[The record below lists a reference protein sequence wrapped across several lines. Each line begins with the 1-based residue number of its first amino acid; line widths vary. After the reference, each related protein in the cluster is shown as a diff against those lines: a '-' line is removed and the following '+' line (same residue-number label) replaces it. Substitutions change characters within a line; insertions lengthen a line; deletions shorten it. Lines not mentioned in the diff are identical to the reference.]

1 MDKSLRFSMLLFR
14 LFKFKYGHAT
24 EIREFWGIC
33 HENVPVSQQICKKN
47 TKKFG
52 WKQNMLYVCNIN
64 VIKMT
69 FSVREKNKNLIIMP
83 MKKKSIIILCSV
95 AAIFAIGLI
104 TSFFVDWPVDLNEAD
119 GDIAKA
125 ARFSREQV
133 SEKLTNMEEL
143 LQTDSAFKGGIVAA
157 QVVMQ
162 TRAVQ
167 FGTLIDMSNEVAGN
181 IPAFAE
187 VLKEMNA
194 NSEMV
199 NNVASSLAE
208 SAEKLNAALGGEECP
223 DLAQS
228 TINASL
234 AYTTLQ
240 KQNNLATRFIDT
252 TDKYLETAQGDDRL
266 KFVRDQWLEYQQMT
280 AALEGD
286 KASAEA
292 LAKKGNLLSGEKA
305 LAAVAN
311 FDIAERLVVLQSCEL
326 AQAMKL
332 PNQIGSV
339 IRPKVLD
346 NEISKLCNAQ
356 QEVLAHRKIDPHNA
370 QQEVLAHRK
379 IDPHNAQQEVL
390 AHRKID
396 PHNALVISNASR
408 VMEAFNSALSNV
420 ANNPALNQ
428 SQNIGLSLVIGNVI
442 SQTAAA
448 SNSVKLNKKGP
459 KIES

>member
-1 MDKSLRFSMLLFR
+1 
-14 LFKFKYGHAT
+14 
-24 EIREFWGIC
+24 
-33 HENVPVSQQICKKN
+33 
-47 TKKFG
+47 
-52 WKQNMLYVCNIN
+52 
-64 VIKMT
+64 
-69 FSVREKNKNLIIMP
+69 
-83 MKKKSIIILCSV
+83 MKKKSIILCSLV
-95 AAIFAIGLI
+95 VICAIGLVTYI
-104 TSFFVDWPVDLNEAD
+104 NIDWPVDFNKAD

-125 ARFSREQV
+125 AKFSRKQV

-143 LQTDSAFKGGIVAA
+143 LQTDSAF
-157 QVVMQ
+157 MQ
-162 TRAVQ
+162 TRALQ
-167 FGTLIDMSNEVAGN
+167 FGTLVDMSNEVAGN

-194 NSEMV
+194 SREMV
-199 NNVASSLAE
+199 DNVASSLAE

-240 KQNNLATRFIDT
+240 KQNNLANRFIET
-252 TDKYLETAQGDDRL
+252 TDKYLETAQGDDKL
-266 KFVRDQWLEYQQMT
+266 KLVRDQWLDYQQMT

-311 FDIAERLVVLQSCEL
+311 FGIAERIIVLQSCEL
-326 AQAMKL
+326 AQALKL
-332 PNQIGSV
+332 PNTIGGK
-339 IRPKVLD
+339 IRPKILD
-346 NEISKLCNAQ
+346 NEISKLYNAQ
-356 QEVLAHRKIDPHNA
+356 QDILAHRKIDSHNAQQDILAHRKIDSHNA

-379 IDPHNAQQEVL
+379 IDS
-390 AHRKID
+390 
-396 PHNALVISNASR
+396 HNAL
-408 VMEAFNSALSNV
+408 M
-420 ANNPALNQ
+420 
-428 SQNIGLSLVIGNVI
+428 IGNVI

-459 KIES
+459 KIDP

>member
-1 MDKSLRFSMLLFR
+1 
-14 LFKFKYGHAT
+14 
-24 EIREFWGIC
+24 
-33 HENVPVSQQICKKN
+33 
-47 TKKFG
+47 
-52 WKQNMLYVCNIN
+52 
-64 VIKMT
+64 
-69 FSVREKNKNLIIMP
+69 
-83 MKKKSIIILCSV
+83 MKKKSIILCSLV
-95 AAIFAIGLI
+95 VICAIGLVTYI
-104 TSFFVDWPVDLNEAD
+104 NIDWPVDFNKAD

-125 ARFSREQV
+125 AKFSRKQV

-143 LQTDSAFKGGIVAA
+143 LQTDSAFRDDIVVA

-162 TRAVQ
+162 TRALQ
-167 FGTLIDMSNEVAGN
+167 FGTLVDMSNEVAGN

-240 KQNNLATRFIDT
+240 KQNNLANRFIET
-252 TDKYLETAQGDDRL
+252 TDKYLETAQGDDKL
-266 KFVRDQWLEYQQMT
+266 KLVRDQWLEYQQMT

-305 LAAVAN
+305 LAAVEN
-311 FDIAERLVVLQSCEL
+311 LDLNIKVVVLQSCEL

-332 PNQIGSV
+332 PNTIGSA
-339 IRPKVLD
+339 IRPQVLS
-346 NEISKLCNAQ
+346 NEISKLSNAQ
-356 QEVLAHRKIDPHNA
+356 KEILAQRKIDAHHRKIDSHNA

-379 IDPHNAQQEVL
+379 IDS
-390 AHRKID
+390 
-396 PHNALVISNASR
+396 HNALIISNASR
-408 VMEAFNSALSNV
+408 VMDAFNSALSNV
-420 ANNPALNQ
+420 ANNPALKQ
-428 SQNIGLSLVIGNVI
+428 SQNIGLSHVIGNVI
-442 SQTAAA
+442 SETAAA

-459 KIES
+459 KIDP

>member
-1 MDKSLRFSMLLFR
+1 
-14 LFKFKYGHAT
+14 
-24 EIREFWGIC
+24 
-33 HENVPVSQQICKKN
+33 
-47 TKKFG
+47 
-52 WKQNMLYVCNIN
+52 
-64 VIKMT
+64 
-69 FSVREKNKNLIIMP
+69 
-83 MKKKSIIILCSV
+83 MKKKSIILCSLV
-95 AAIFAIGLI
+95 VMCAIGLV
-104 TSFFVDWPVDLNEAD
+104 TSINIDWPVDFNKAD

-125 ARFSREQV
+125 AKFSRKQI

-143 LQTDSAFKGGIVAA
+143 LQTDSAFRDDIVVA

-162 TRAVQ
+162 TRALQ
-167 FGTLIDMSNEVAGN
+167 FGTLVDMSNEVAGN

-194 NSEMV
+194 SREMV
-199 NNVASSLAE
+199 DNVASSLAE

-240 KQNNLATRFIDT
+240 KQNNLANRFIET
-252 TDKYLETAQGDDRL
+252 TDKYLETAQGDDKL
-266 KFVRDQWLEYQQMT
+266 KLVRDQWLDYQQMT
-280 AALEGD
+280 AALEDD

-311 FDIAERLVVLQSCEL
+311 FDIAERIVVLQSCEL

-332 PNQIGSV
+332 PNQIGRV
-339 IRPKVLD
+339 IRPKVLE

-356 QEVLAHRKIDPHNA
+356 KEFLSVKPRKIDSHNA

-379 IDPHNAQQEVL
+379 IDSHNAQKDIL

-396 PHNALVISNASR
+396 SYNAL
-408 VMEAFNSALSNV
+408 M
-420 ANNPALNQ
+420 
-428 SQNIGLSLVIGNVI
+428 IGNVI

-459 KIES
+459 KIDS

>member
-1 MDKSLRFSMLLFR
+1 
-14 LFKFKYGHAT
+14 
-24 EIREFWGIC
+24 
-33 HENVPVSQQICKKN
+33 
-47 TKKFG
+47 
-52 WKQNMLYVCNIN
+52 
-64 VIKMT
+64 
-69 FSVREKNKNLIIMP
+69 
-83 MKKKSIIILCSV
+83 MKKKSIILCSLV
-95 AAIFAIGLI
+95 VICAIGLV
-104 TSFFVDWPVDLNEAD
+104 TSINIDWPVDFNKAE

-125 ARFSREQV
+125 AKFSRKQI

-143 LQTDSAFKGGIVAA
+143 LQTDSAFRDDIVVA

-162 TRAVQ
+162 TRALQ
-167 FGTLIDMSNEVAGN
+167 FGTLVDMSNEVAGN

-199 NNVASSLAE
+199 NNVANSLAE
-208 SAEKLNAALGGEECP
+208 SADNLNAALSGEECP

-240 KQNNLATRFIDT
+240 KQNNLANRFIET
-252 TDKYLETAQGDDRL
+252 TDKYLETAQGDDKL
-266 KFVRDQWLEYQQMT
+266 KLVRDQWLDYQQMT

-311 FDIAERLVVLQSCEL
+311 FDIAERIVVLQSCEL

-332 PNQIGSV
+332 PNQIGRV
-339 IRPKVLD
+339 IRPKVLE

-356 QEVLAHRKIDPHNA
+356 KEFLSVKPRKIDSHNAQKEVLAHRKIDSHNA
-370 QQEVLAHRK
+370 QKDILAHRK
-379 IDPHNAQQEVL
+379 IDSY
-390 AHRKID
+390 
-396 PHNALVISNASR
+396 NAL
-408 VMEAFNSALSNV
+408 M
-420 ANNPALNQ
+420 
-428 SQNIGLSLVIGNVI
+428 IGNVI

-459 KIES
+459 KIDS